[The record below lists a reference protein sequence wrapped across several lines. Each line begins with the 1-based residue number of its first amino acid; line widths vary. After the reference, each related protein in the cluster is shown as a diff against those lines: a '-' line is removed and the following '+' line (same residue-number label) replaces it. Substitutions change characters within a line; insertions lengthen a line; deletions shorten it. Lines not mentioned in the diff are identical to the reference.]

1 MIIFPAIDIRNEK
14 CVRLTQGDYSKMTV
28 YGIDPV
34 EVALK
39 WQSKGAEY
47 LHIVDLD
54 GAKDGKR
61 VNGAVIEKIAKSVE
75 VPIQVGGGIR
85 DTKTVEELLSAGI
98 SRVIIG
104 TRAIKDLKWLSEL
117 VRVYGEKICVSID
130 AKNGFVATDGWKQI
144 SEIKAVDFAVNLE
157 NIGVRTIVYTD
168 IQKDGML
175 KGPNFKMYEQ
185 LMKKVNLDIIAS
197 GGVSTIEDIEILKS
211 MGIYGA
217 IIGKALYDEKIK
229 LEEAISC

>member
-28 YGIDPV
+28 YGVDPV

-61 VNGAVIEKIAKSVE
+61 VNGDVIEKIVKSTE
-75 VPIQVGGGIR
+75 IPIQVGGGIR
-85 DTKTVEELLSAGI
+85 DTKAVEELLSNGV

-104 TRAIKDLKWLSEL
+104 TGAIKDLKWLSEL

-130 AKNGFVATDGWKQI
+130 AKNGFVATDGWEQI
-144 SEIKAVDFAVNLE
+144 SEINAVDFAVNLE

-175 KGPNFKMYEQ
+175 KGPNFKMYEE

-197 GGVSTIEDIEILKS
+197 GGITTIEDVETLKR
-211 MGIYGA
+211 MGVYGA

>member
-14 CVRLTQGDYSKMTV
+14 CVRLTQGDYSKMTI
-28 YGIDPV
+28 YESDPLK
-34 EVALK
+34 VADE
-39 WQSKGAEY
+39 WQSKGAKF

-61 VNGAVIEKIAKSVE
+61 VNGAVVEKISKTAVI
-75 VPIQVGGGIR
+75 PIQVGGGIR
-85 DTKTVEELLSAGI
+85 DTKSVEELLSKGV

-104 TRAIKDLKWLSEL
+104 TGAIKDMKWLSEL
-117 VRVYGEKICVSID
+117 VRIYGGKICVSID
-130 AKNGFVATDGWKQI
+130 AKNGFVATDGWEQI
-144 SEIKAVDFAVNLE
+144 SEIDAVDFAVNLE
-157 NIGVRTIVYTD
+157 NIGVETIVYTD

-175 KGPNFKMYEQ
+175 MGPNFKMYEQ
-185 LMKKVNLDIIAS
+185 LMEKVNLDIIAS
-197 GGVSTIEDIEILKS
+197 GGVSTMEDIKILKS

>member
-28 YGIDPV
+28 YGVDPV
-34 EVALK
+34 EVAIK

-61 VNGAVIEKIAKSVE
+61 VNGAIIEKIAKSTE
-75 VPIQVGGGIR
+75 IPIQVGGGIR
-85 DTKTVEELLSAGI
+85 DTKAVEELLSNGV

-104 TRAIKDLKWLSEL
+104 TGAIKDLKWLSEL

-130 AKNGFVATDGWKQI
+130 AKNGFVATDGWEQI
-144 SEIKAVDFAVNLE
+144 SKINAVDFAVNLE

-175 KGPNFKMYEQ
+175 KGPNFKMYEE
-185 LMKKVNLDIIAS
+185 LMKEVNLDIIAS
-197 GGVSTIEDIEILKS
+197 GGITTIEDVETLKR

>member
-14 CVRLTQGDYSKMTV
+14 CVRLTQGDYSKMTI
-28 YGIDPV
+28 YGADPV
-34 EVALK
+34 EVAIK

-61 VNGAVIEKIAKSVE
+61 VNGAIIGKIAKNAE
-75 VPIQVGGGIR
+75 IPIQVGGGIR
-85 DTKTVEELLSAGI
+85 DTKAVEELLGI
-98 SRVIIG
+98 GVSRVIIG
-104 TRAIKDLKWLSEL
+104 TGAIKDLKWLSEL
-117 VRVYGEKICVSID
+117 VRIYGEKICVSID
-130 AKNGFVATDGWKQI
+130 AKNGFVATDGWEQI
-144 SEIKAVDFAVNLE
+144 SEISAVEFAENLE

-175 KGPNFKMYEQ
+175 KGPNFKMYEE
-185 LMKKVNLDIIAS
+185 LMGKVNLDIIAS
-197 GGVSTIEDIEILKS
+197 GGITTIGDIETLKR

-229 LEEAISC
+229 LEEVISC

>member
-28 YGIDPV
+28 YGVDPV

-47 LHIVDLD
+47 LHMVDLD

-61 VNGAVIEKIAKSVE
+61 VNGAIIEKVAKNVDI
-75 VPIQVGGGIR
+75 PIQVGGGIR
-85 DTKTVEELLSAGI
+85 DAKAVEELLSIGV
-98 SRVIIG
+98 SRAIIG
-104 TRAIKDLKWLSEL
+104 TGAINDLKWLSEL

-144 SEIKAVDFAVNLE
+144 SEIDAVEFAVNLE
-157 NIGVRTIVYTD
+157 NIGVKTIVYTD

-175 KGPNFKMYEQ
+175 KGPNFKMYEE
-185 LMKKVNLDIIAS
+185 LMEKVDLDIIAS
-197 GGVSTIEDIEILKS
+197 GGITTIEDVETLKC

>member
-130 AKNGFVATDGWKQI
+130 AKNGLVATDGWKQI

>member
-28 YGIDPV
+28 YGVDPV
-34 EVALK
+34 EVAFK

-61 VNGAVIEKIAKSVE
+61 VNGAIIEKIAKSTE
-75 VPIQVGGGIR
+75 IPIQVGGGIR
-85 DTKTVEELLSAGI
+85 DTKAVEELLSNGV

-104 TRAIKDLKWLSEL
+104 TGAIKDLKWLSEL

-130 AKNGFVATDGWKQI
+130 AKNGFVATDGWEQI
-144 SEIKAVDFAVNLE
+144 SKINAVDFAVNLE

-175 KGPNFKMYEQ
+175 KGPNFKMYEE
-185 LMKKVNLDIIAS
+185 LMKEVNLDIIAS
-197 GGVSTIEDIEILKS
+197 GGITTIEDVETLKR

>member
-28 YGIDPV
+28 YGVDPV

-61 VNGAVIEKIAKSVE
+61 VNGDVIEKIAKSTE
-75 VPIQVGGGIR
+75 IPIQVGGGIR
-85 DTKTVEELLSAGI
+85 DTKAVEELLSNGV

-104 TRAIKDLKWLSEL
+104 TGAIKDLKWLSEL

-130 AKNGFVATDGWKQI
+130 AKNGFVATDGWEQI
-144 SEIKAVDFAVNLE
+144 SEINAVDFAVNLE

-175 KGPNFKMYEQ
+175 KGPNFKMYEE

-197 GGVSTIEDIEILKS
+197 GGITTIEDVETLKR
-211 MGIYGA
+211 MGVYGA

>member
-14 CVRLTQGDYSKMTV
+14 CVRLTQGDYSKMTI
-28 YGIDPV
+28 YGADPV
-34 EVALK
+34 EVAIK

-61 VNGAVIEKIAKSVE
+61 VNGAIIGKIAKNAE
-75 VPIQVGGGIR
+75 IPIQVGGGIR
-85 DTKTVEELLSAGI
+85 DTKAVEELLGI
-98 SRVIIG
+98 GVSRVIIG
-104 TRAIKDLKWLSEL
+104 TGAIKDLKWLSEL
-117 VRVYGEKICVSID
+117 VRIYGEKICVSID
-130 AKNGFVATDGWKQI
+130 AKNGFVATDGWEQI
-144 SEIKAVDFAVNLE
+144 SEISAVVFAENLE

-175 KGPNFKMYEQ
+175 KGPNFKMYEE
-185 LMKKVNLDIIAS
+185 LMGKVNLDIIAS
-197 GGVSTIEDIEILKS
+197 GGITTIGDIETLKR

-229 LEEAISC
+229 LEEVISC